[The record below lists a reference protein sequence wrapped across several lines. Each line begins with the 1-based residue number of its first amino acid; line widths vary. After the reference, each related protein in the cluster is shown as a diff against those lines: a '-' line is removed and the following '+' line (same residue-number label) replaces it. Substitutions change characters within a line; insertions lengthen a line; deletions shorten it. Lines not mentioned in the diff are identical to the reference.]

1 MGKRTI
7 QTTVASLAVVYAG
20 FFMGAAGCVE
30 RRVRVT
36 SEPSGARVW
45 LNDEAIGVTPC
56 EAGFKFYG
64 KYDVRLALDGY
75 EPIHEGRVMKAPI
88 YEYPIVD
95 LAATAVPLKFKS
107 VNEWHFVFTQTQ
119 ADDREGMIG
128 RAMELRGD
136 AGE

>member
-1 MGKRTI
+1 MGKFTGVFAI
-7 QTTVASLAVVYAG
+7 KSTVASLAVLFTLG
-20 FFMGAAGCVE
+20 GCVE
-30 RRVRVT
+30 RRVKVT

-56 EAGFKFYG
+56 EATFKFYG

-75 EPIHEGRVMKAPI
+75 EPIHEGRVMKAPL

-95 LAATAVPLKFKS
+95 LAATAVPLKFRS
-107 VNEWHFVFTQTQ
+107 TNDWHFEFVESQL
-119 ADDREGMIG
+119 DDREGMIE
-128 RAMELRGD
+128 RAMGLRGD